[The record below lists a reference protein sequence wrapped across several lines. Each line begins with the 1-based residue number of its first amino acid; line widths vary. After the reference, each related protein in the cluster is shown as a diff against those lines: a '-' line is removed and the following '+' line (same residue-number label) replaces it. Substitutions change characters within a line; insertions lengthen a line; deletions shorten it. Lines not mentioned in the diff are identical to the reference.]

1 MKVYL
6 VYRGVGW
13 GTFDPQDDNAFVT
26 RSLAEDYIKEQ
37 QESARKYDEDFKAK
51 FAKLFDL
58 FQDYKKKNNLRYD
71 GCYFPYGVVY
81 EFCLKNYEQVN
92 MDIGQMDYARSLLEK
107 ENCRRDI
114 NWDRAIKGCNYLISE
129 IEIKGFEENKI
140 W

>member
-6 VYRGVGW
+6 VYKGVGL
-13 GTFDPQDDNAFVT
+13 GIFDPQDDHIFAT
-26 RSLAEDYIKEQ
+26 RELAEKYIQDEKD
-37 QESARKYDEDFKAK
+37 SAKKYDHKFKEK

-58 FQDYKKKNNLRYD
+58 FQDYKKKNDLRYN

-81 EFCLKNYEQVN
+81 EFCLKNYEQVD
-92 MDIGQMDYARSLLEK
+92 MDIGQMDYAKNLLEK

-114 NWDRAIKGCNYLISE
+114 NWDRATKGCNYIISE
-129 IEIKGFEENKI
+129 IEVKGFEEKKI